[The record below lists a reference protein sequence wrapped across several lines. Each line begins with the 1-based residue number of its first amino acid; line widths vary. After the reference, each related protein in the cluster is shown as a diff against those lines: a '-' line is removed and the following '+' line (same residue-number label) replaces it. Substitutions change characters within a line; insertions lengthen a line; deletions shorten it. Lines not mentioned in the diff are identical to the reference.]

1 MNIFDHTVSLL
12 EKSIDYSAKKND
24 VIVNNIANVDTP
36 NYRAKNVEFQNVLN
50 NEMKNLQAR
59 RSHEKHLPFST
70 EINNN
75 NILTQNKFVY
85 RHDGNNVDIDKEMA
99 QFAKNQ
105 IYYQSVVDRL
115 NGKFGILQ
123 NVIRGGK

>member
-1 MNIFDHTVSLL
+1 MNIFDNTVSLL
-12 EKSIDYSAKKND
+12 EKSIDFSAKKND
-24 VIVNNIANVDTP
+24 IIVNNIANVDTP

-50 NEMKNLQAR
+50 RELQHLKAR

-70 EINNN
+70 ETNNSYV
-75 NILTQNKFVY
+75 TEQNKYVY

-115 NGKFGILQ
+115 NGKFGNIQ